1 MLSNSDKSTSGK
13 DVLTQYRYTCKQLGV
28 ELETTY
34 VYQAK
39 GLIERTNGTFQG
51 RLVQKLRLNNITT
64 IDETNKYLLEIFV
77 PNFNNKFALDYNKFE
92 SVFEETPNDE
102 KINYTL
108 DILTESTIDN
118 GNYIKY
124 YGKYYQPYLNGELK
138 CFMPKTKCLVIKA
151 YNGDLLVAIDEQVL
165 ELKELN
171 RNNKLAK

>member
-1 MLSNSDKSTSGK
+1 MPVNNQ
-13 DVLTQYRYTCKQLGV
+13 VQNQKQL
-28 ELETTY
+28 LL
-34 VYQAK
+34 YQAK

-64 IDETNKYLLEIFV
+64 IDEANKYLLEIFV
-77 PNFNNKFALDYNKFE
+77 SNFNNKFALDYNKFE

-124 YGKYYQPYLNGELK
+124 YGKYYHPYLNGELK

-171 RNNKLAK
+171 RNNKLSK